1 MQPDLFIW
9 GNNLKGEIIM
19 FNMIIA
25 GVGGQGSILASHI
38 FAEAAIRASVTNGD
52 NDIKVRLGETFGA
65 AMRGGS
71 VASHIKI
78 GSDVYSP
85 LVPEDKADVIL
96 GLEPLET
103 LRVGVNYIAPG
114 GMVIMNIRKYESFDV
129 KTGQAEY
136 PSISDIIDSFK
147 KLNANVITLDATE
160 IAIKAGTAK
169 VMNVVML
176 GTLATCPKNP
186 VLRKILEEVIKD
198 RVPSKTIEVNLKA
211 FELGFNKV
219 SEDLRR

>member
-1 MQPDLFIW
+1 
-9 GNNLKGEIIM
+9 M

-38 FAEAAIRASVTNGD
+38 FADAALCASVTNGD
-52 NDIKVRLGETFGA
+52 KDTKVRLGETFGA

-103 LRVGVNYIAPG
+103 LRIGVNYIAPG
-114 GMVIMNIRKYESFDV
+114 GIVIINIRKYESVDV

-136 PSISDIIDSFK
+136 PSISDIVSSFK
-147 KLNANVITLDATE
+147 KLNAHVITLDATE

-169 VMNVVML
+169 AMNVVML
-176 GTLATCPKNP
+176 GALAACPKNP
-186 VLRKILEEVIKD
+186 VPNRILEEVIKD
-198 RVPSKTIEVNLKA
+198 RVPAKTIEVNLKA

>member
-1 MQPDLFIW
+1 
-9 GNNLKGEIIM
+9 M

-38 FAEAAIRASVTNGD
+38 FADAAIRASVTRGN
-52 NDIKVRLGETFGA
+52 NNMKVRLGETFGA
-65 AMRGGS
+65 AMRGGA
-71 VASHIKI
+71 VASHVKF

-85 LVPEDKADVIL
+85 LVPEDRADIIL

-103 LRVGVNYIAPG
+103 LRVGLNYIAPG
-114 GMVIMNIRKYESFDV
+114 GMVIMNIRRYESVDV
-129 KTGQAEY
+129 KTGQAKY
-136 PSISDIIDSFK
+136 PSISDIVDSFK
-147 KLNANVITLDATE
+147 KLNANVITLDATG

-169 VMNVVML
+169 AMNVVML
-176 GTLATCPKNP
+176 GALAACQKNP
-186 VLRKILEEVIKD
+186 VPRRILEEVIKD

>member
-1 MQPDLFIW
+1 
-9 GNNLKGEIIM
+9 M
-19 FNMIIA
+19 FNVIIA
-25 GVGGQGSILASHI
+25 GVGGQGTILASHI
-38 FAEAAIRASVTNGD
+38 FADAAIRSSVANGD

-65 AMRGGS
+65 AMRGGA
-71 VASHIKI
+71 VASHVKI
-78 GSDVYSP
+78 GSDVFSP

-114 GMVIMNIRKYESFDV
+114 GMVIMNISKYESVDV

-136 PSISDIIDSFK
+136 PSISDIIDYFK

-169 VMNVVML
+169 AMNVVML

-186 VLRKILEEVIKD
+186 VPRKILEEVIKD
-198 RVPSKTIEVNLKA
+198 RVPAKTVKVNLKA

>member
-1 MQPDLFIW
+1 
-9 GNNLKGEIIM
+9 M
-19 FNMIIA
+19 FNLIIT

-38 FAEAAIRASVTNGD
+38 FADAAIRNSVANGV

-65 AMRGGS
+65 SMRGGS

-78 GSDVYSP
+78 GLDVYSP
-85 LVPEDKADVIL
+85 LVPENKADIIL

-103 LRVGVNYIAPG
+103 LRIGLTYIAPG
-114 GMVIMNIRKYESFDV
+114 GIVIMNIRKYESVDV

-136 PSISDIIDSFK
+136 PSISDIIDYFK

-169 VMNVVML
+169 AMNVVML

-186 VLRKILEEVIKD
+186 VPRKILEEVIKD
-198 RVPSKTIEVNLKA
+198 RVPAKTIKVNLKA

>member
-1 MQPDLFIW
+1 
-9 GNNLKGEIIM
+9 M

-38 FAEAAIRASVTNGD
+38 FADAAIRASVTNGD
-52 NDIKVRLGETFGA
+52 NDIKVRVGETFGA

-71 VASHIKI
+71 VASHVKI
-78 GSDVYSP
+78 GSDVFSP
-85 LVPEDKADVIL
+85 LIPEDKADVIL

-114 GMVIMNIRKYESFDV
+114 GIVIMNIRKHESFDV

-169 VMNVVML
+169 AMNVVML
-176 GTLATCPKNP
+176 GTLATCQKNP
-186 VLRKILEEVIKD
+186 IPRKILEGVIKD
-198 RVPSKTIEVNLKA
+198 RVPPKTIEVNLKA